1 MKLDAPTSATVVAD
15 ATAPRI
21 TAIVSTYASE
31 RFLRG
36 CLDDL
41 VAQTVF
47 PQMEVIV
54 VDACSPQNERG
65 IVEEYQ
71 RRYANIRYVR
81 TAERIPLYAAWNLA
95 IRMARGEY
103 LTNANTDDRHAPHAL
118 ERLARALD
126 EHPGAGVAYASTA
139 ITEAE
144 NGTLGSAPV
153 KGFFRARKF
162 DRRRLFFDCL
172 PGPQPM
178 WRRSLH
184 ERFGFFDEA
193 FRSGGD
199 HEFWLRISAEVKFI
213 HLPEVLGLFLDSPQ
227 SISHNTEIN
236 LARRNSRATV
246 TGRRNGGRVR
256 VNTVRCSTAWSA
268 AALGAHGGGNGAS
281 KGISAASSETDHSCG
296 RIPDGP
302 SNPSPTVADRHLGA
316 PLRTTWFPGGSDR
329 TQTQPLTAQ
338 SCGFRSSSPG
348 ILCWR

>member
-1 MKLDAPTSATVVAD
+1 MKHDSPTPAVLVPDAA
-15 ATAPRI
+15 APRI

-47 PQMEVIV
+47 TQMEVIV

-65 IVEEYQ
+65 IAEDFQ
-71 RRYANIRYVR
+71 RRHPNIRYLR
-81 TAERIPLYAAWNLA
+81 TPERIPLYAAWNQA
-95 IRMARGEY
+95 IRLARGEY

-126 EHPGAGVAYASTA
+126 DDPAAGVAYASTA
-139 ITEAE
+139 ITGTE

-153 KGFFRARKF
+153 SGLFRARKF

-184 ERFGFFDEA
+184 ERFGFFDET

-199 HEFWLRISAEVKFI
+199 HEFWLRISGKVKFI

-227 SISHNTEIN
+227 SISHNAEVN
-236 LARRNSRATV
+236 HREAELARARYWPAEWGPRPREHRSLLNRLV
-246 TGRRNGGRVR
+246 RR
-256 VNTVRCSTAWSA
+256 ST
-268 AALGAHGGGNGAS
+268 
-281 KGISAASSETDHSCG
+281 
-296 RIPDGP
+296 
-302 SNPSPTVADRHLGA
+302 
-316 PLRTTWFPGGSDR
+316 
-329 TQTQPLTAQ
+329 
-338 SCGFRSSSPG
+338 
-348 ILCWR
+348 WREWWRRWRQ

>member
-1 MKLDAPTSATVVAD
+1 MKHDSPTPDAVVPVAP
-15 ATAPRI
+15 APRI

-54 VDACSPQNERG
+54 VDACSPQNERS
-65 IVEEYQ
+65 IAEEFQ
-71 RRYANIRYVR
+71 RRHPNIRYVR
-81 TAERIPLYAAWNLA
+81 TAERIPLYAAWNQA

-103 LTNANTDDRHAPHAL
+103 LTNANTDDRHARHAL

-139 ITEAE
+139 ITETE
-144 NGTLGSAPV
+144 NGTLGAAPV
-153 KGFFRARKF
+153 KGYFRARKF

-184 ERFGFFDEA
+184 ERFGFFDET

-227 SISHNTEIN
+227 SISHHAEVNHREAE
-236 LARRNSRATV
+236 LARDRYWPAEWGPRPREHRSLLNRLV
-246 TGRRNGGRVR
+246 RR
-256 VNTVRCSTAWSA
+256 
-268 AALGAHGGGNGAS
+268 
-281 KGISAASSETDHSCG
+281 
-296 RIPDGP
+296 
-302 SNPSPTVADRHLGA
+302 
-316 PLRTTWFPGGSDR
+316 RT
-329 TQTQPLTAQ
+329 
-338 SCGFRSSSPG
+338 
-348 ILCWR
+348 WREWWRQWRQ